1 MTGRH
6 EMFDGT
12 KAVTVDVPLSGGEN
26 VMVPV
31 VRAVVVSQAH
41 PDSIILQRR
50 DDASE
55 SVIGQLEI
63 PGGRWRS
70 GESPVDAISREVAEE
85 TGLHVIRVD
94 GVSIDCLD
102 DRRSVASIR
111 PLVVVAG
118 IGGAFPAA
126 HMVLVV
132 EAVGTLRS
140 APGESADVRWWHL
153 DEIRTAMGQN
163 RDDFIPSTY
172 AALDAYLDWLGSTV
186 S

>member
-12 KAVTVDVPLSGGEN
+12 RAVTVDVPMSGGEN
-26 VMVPV
+26 VMLPV
-31 VRAVVVSQAH
+31 VRAIVVSPAH
-41 PDSIILQRR
+41 PDSVILQRR

-55 SVIGQLEI
+55 SVIGKLEI

-70 GESPVDAISREVAEE
+70 GESPVDAIVREVAEE
-85 TGLHVIRVD
+85 TGLDVIRVD
-94 GVSIDCLD
+94 GVSIDRLD

-118 IGGAFPAA
+118 IDGAFPAT
-126 HMVLVV
+126 HTVLVV
-132 EAVGTLRS
+132 EAVGTPLS

-153 DEIRTAMGQN
+153 DEIRSAMAQN

-172 AALDAYLDWLGSTV
+172 AVLETYLDWPGSTV